1 MNRKV
6 APAKSAAK
14 SPARH
19 AAPKPAPP
27 KSAKELQQELDAA
40 TKQNS
45 EWYRREGS
53 VGVVELIEKLGEDG
67 LKQLLQ
73 SPASARYAERLGIH
87 ALLADL
93 LAAQQEVQNV
103 PQKRVTTKK
112 AGAELVQRRAPSHQA
127 GYARN
132 NRKGMVGLGVEVPS
146 ALREQVQ
153 QAADDWGMK
162 KQDYVTALLVAA
174 IVEHKPKPGE
184 PIPLPEA
191 FKGEPDALRRATK
204 LFIAA
209 LK

>member
-14 SPARH
+14 TPARKT
-19 AAPKPAPP
+19 APKPAPP

-127 GYARN
+127 GYERS
-132 NRKGMVGLGVEVPS
+132 NRKGMVGLGVEVPDAMRS
-146 ALREQVQ
+146 QVVKAAEDRGMTKQ
-153 QAADDWGMK
+153 Q
-162 KQDYVTALLVAA
+162 YVTALLASA
-174 IVEHKPKPGE
+174 IAEHKPSE
-184 PIPLPEA
+184 PLRLPEA
-191 FKGEPDALRRATK
+191 FKGDTDALRRATA
-204 LFIAA
+204 LFLAA